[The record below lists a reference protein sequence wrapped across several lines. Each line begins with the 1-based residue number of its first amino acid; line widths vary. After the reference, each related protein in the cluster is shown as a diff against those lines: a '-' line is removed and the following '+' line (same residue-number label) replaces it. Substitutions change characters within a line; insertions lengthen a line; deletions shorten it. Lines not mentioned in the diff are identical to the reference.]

1 MPIWAFLKIGKK
13 INFGKFKS
21 RGYQGWKRLRLLIKM
36 NFLKS
41 KFKAVVFLTKTAYN
55 AKVSIWGLNHADL
68 KKIHSFFNN
77 KIKFSATLF
86 QAERDI
92 ELENCAISEIT
103 PSIRI

>member
-1 MPIWAFLKIGKK
+1 MEKITITYQNELFEIK
-13 INFGKFKS
+13 I
-21 RGYQGWKRLRLLIKM
+21 QGSS
-36 NFLKS
+36 F
-41 KFKAVVFLTKTAYN
+41 FDETAYN

-103 PSIRI
+103 PPYGFKMLCDFK